1 MFQPGAP
8 GLIPI
13 AMVMTMVRNAI
24 KQGTFSLSLADHMGN
39 TIHDMSPLYI

>member
-13 AMVMTMVRNAI
+13 AMVMATVRTEI
-24 KQGTFSLSLADHMGN
+24 KESIFSLALANHIRS
-39 TIHDMSPLYI
+39 TIPFYITLNI

>member
-13 AMVMTMVRNAI
+13 AMVIAMVRNGI
-24 KQGTFSLSLADHMGN
+24 KQGTFSLALADYLGS
-39 TIHDMSPLYI
+39 TIP